1 MIISLSNLVKN
12 KFIIYSSVVKEMKM
26 NEKKKLF
33 LINDNIFQK
42 Y

>member
-1 MIISLSNLVKN
+1 MIRNGYSLSNLVNN

-33 LINDNIFQK
+33 LINDNIF
-42 Y
+42 